1 MTRSRQTGLLLVL
14 IGSLIFICL
23 GIWMERRT
31 VIAMADFKPVYYG
44 ARCLL
49 QHCDPYNE
57 DQILR
62 LYRAES
68 RAVSTE
74 PEWLQRI
81 VTRLIYLPTVFTLTI
96 PFALMPFG
104 PAHVLWMA
112 MTASGLVFAAY
123 LMWDF
128 GARYAPRLSG
138 GLVCI
143 FLAGSELLIE
153 VGNSA
158 GIAISLSVIA
168 AWCFLRESYARVGV
182 LCLAISLLIKPHNA
196 GFVWFYFFLEGG
208 VLRRRALQS
217 LLITVIL
224 GLPSV
229 LWVSQ
234 ISPHWI
240 QEMQTNISKFSA
252 HGDLNDTG
260 VSTLNVTSHG
270 AAIVSLQMVVGVFSD
285 DLTVQNTVAYLVC
298 APLLL
303 IWGIVSFR
311 AQSVLGKRVARACY
325 HLSSLDAATLSSATR
340 YKNVALDGSRICD
353 ALERGREIE
362 VGGSG
367 R

>member
-1 MTRSRQTGLLLVL
+1 MLLAFPAVWFA
-14 IGSLIFICL
+14 SFSPA
-23 GIWMERRT
+23 
-31 VIAMADFKPVYYG
+31 VS
-44 ARCLL
+44 CLL
-49 QHCDPYNE
+49 
-57 DQILR
+57 R
-62 LYRAES
+62 S
-68 RAVSTE
+68 
-74 PEWLQRI
+74 
-81 VTRLIYLPTVFTLTI
+81 
-96 PFALMPFG
+96 
-104 PAHVLWMA
+104 
-112 MTASGLVFAAY
+112 
-123 LMWDF
+123 
-128 GARYAPRLSG
+128 
-138 GLVCI
+138 
-143 FLAGSELLIE
+143 
-153 VGNSA
+153 GNSA

-311 AQSVLGKRVARACY
+311 APSVLGKRVARACY
-325 HLSSLDAATLSSATR
+325 HLSSLDAAALSSATR

-353 ALERGREIE
+353 ALERGRELE

-367 R
+367 GEHSGDGFHWRSSTAVPGKLSPIHWLRRRMDCSGRS